1 MCTCDVYMDIQE
13 SILCDVYRGIQEV
26 ILWVHVMY
34 IGVYM
39 RVYCGYMRCT

>member
-1 MCTCDVYMDIQE
+1 MGTYDVHRCIHEGGTCDVHRCIHE
-13 SILCDVYRGIQEV
+13 G

-39 RVYCGYMRCT
+39 RVYCGYM